1 MIPSRPS
8 DMILSMFSTRRRVAL
23 LTMVV
28 CLPIAAP
35 ARAGSLPPRA
45 EVGLTSGV
53 ETELFRR
60 LVASRYHVEFRIV
73 VAADVDRDGDLDV
86 VAATDRSVTVWV
98 NDGAGHLRAHRLP
111 HRPSMTNSGPGNT
124 WQGSDDRVDPTI
136 QAGGAHFT
144 SFVVRAHAPPQLD
157 TRTLAAAALSL
168 SIDGHTRRSA
178 PRAPPA

>member
-1 MIPSRPS
+1 MIF
-8 DMILSMFSTRRRVAL
+8 SMCSTRWRVAL
-23 LTMVV
+23 LTMAA
-28 CLPIAAP
+28 CLSIAAP
-35 ARAGSLPPRA
+35 VRAGSLPPRA

-73 VAADVDRDGDLDV
+73 VAADVDQDGDLDV

-98 NDGAGHLRAHRLP
+98 NDGAGHLSVRRLP
-111 HRPSMTNSGPGNT
+111 HRPEMTNSGPGNT
-124 WQGSDDRVDPTI
+124 WQGSDDRIDPTI

-144 SFVVRAHAPPQLD
+144 SFVARAHAPPQAD
-157 TRTLAAAALSL
+157 TRTCAAASVPL
-168 SIDGHTRRSA
+168 SIDPHRRRSA

>member
-1 MIPSRPS
+1 MIF
-8 DMILSMFSTRRRVAL
+8 SMCSTRWRVAL
-23 LTMVV
+23 LTIAV
-28 CLPIAAP
+28 CLAIAAP

-73 VAADVDRDGDLDV
+73 VAADVDQDGDLDV

-98 NDGAGHLRAHRLP
+98 NDGAGHLRVHRLP
-111 HRPSMTNSGPGNT
+111 HRPAMTNSGPGNT

-136 QAGGAHFT
+136 QAGGAHVT
-144 SFVVRAHAPPQLD
+144 SFVVRAHAPPPPD
-157 TRTLAAAALSL
+157 IRTFAPASLSL
-168 SIDGHTRRSA
+168 SIDSHTRRSA

>member
-1 MIPSRPS
+1 MIF
-8 DMILSMFSTRRRVAL
+8 SMLSTRWRLVL
-23 LTMVV
+23 LPTAV
-28 CLPIAAP
+28 CLAMAAP

-73 VAADVDRDGDLDV
+73 VAADVDQDGDLDV
-86 VAATDRSVTVWV
+86 VAATDHSVTVWV
-98 NDGAGHLRAHRLP
+98 NDGAGHLRANRLP
-111 HRPSMTNSGPGNT
+111 HRPAMTNTGPGNT
-124 WQGSDDRVDPTI
+124 WQGSDDRVDPTN

-144 SFVVRAHAPPQLD
+144 SFVVRSHAPPQLD
-157 TRTLAAAALSL
+157 ARTLTAASLSL
-168 SIDGHTRRSA
+168 SIVSHTRRSA

>member
-1 MIPSRPS
+1 MIF
-8 DMILSMFSTRRRVAL
+8 SMFSTRWRVVL
-23 LTMVV
+23 LTMAV

-53 ETELFRR
+53 ETGLFRR

-73 VAADVDRDGDLDV
+73 VAADVDQDGDLDV
-86 VAATDRSVTVWV
+86 VATTDRSVTVWL

-111 HRPSMTNSGPGNT
+111 HRPAMTTSGPGNT

-136 QAGGAHFT
+136 QTSGAHIT
-144 SFVVRAHAPPQLD
+144 SSVVRSHAPPQLD
-157 TRTLAAAALSL
+157 ARALAGASL
-168 SIDGHTRRSA
+168 PLPIVSHSRRSA

>member
-1 MIPSRPS
+1 MIF
-8 DMILSMFSTRRRVAL
+8 SMFSTRWRVAL
-23 LTMVV
+23 LTIAV

-73 VAADVDRDGDLDV
+73 VAADVDQDGDLDV

-98 NDGAGHLRAHRLP
+98 NDGAGHLRVNRLP
-111 HRPSMTNSGPGNT
+111 HRPAMTNSGPGNT
-124 WQGSDDRVDPTI
+124 WQGSGDRIDPTI
-136 QAGGAHFT
+136 QAGGAHLT
-144 SFVVRAHAPPQLD
+144 SFVARAHAPPQLD

-168 SIDGHTRRSA
+168 STDSHTRRSA